1 MSAASTKRAA
11 RIRVLHAV
19 VSLLACMS
27 VALPVQAQFGGIDL
41 DGDGIP
47 FEDDNCPGDTPNPG
61 QEDVD
66 GDDVGDACDNC
77 PNDPNPDQA
86 DADGDGVGDACTT
99 EPDTD
104 GDGWPDSSD
113 LCPNDPDPLNADTDG
128 DGVGDACNDAD
139 DPDGDEWANASDNC
153 PSDFNPNQADQDS
166 DGEGDACEAPIPC
179 VQPDDGFG
187 TATLPPIG
195 CAYAGRG
202 DLYRITAGLPAGTEI
217 WLDPSHQDFVCRATL
232 PGTCSVSLAD
242 DVCEVPGG
250 AGTISCFDGSVR
262 FEIEGTGT
270 LGSFARTIFLPV
282 FMELAAGARTPGSSM
297 QSFPVEIVSMR
308 GELFGDPDF
317 DTFRLT
323 AGSGF
328 ALPASVGTTTLT
340 DLGDGTFNVDS
351 FFDVSYE
358 ISFQGAPGSQLEGL
372 GGVSP
377 GTIRISTGAP
387 APAPE
392 PEPVPIAPAWW
403 MALLVGLLGAA
414 FALARRRTQP

>member
-1 MSAASTKRAA
+1 MVLLARRAASGGVTRLKMT
-11 RIRVLHAV
+11 AV
-19 VSLLACMS
+19 STRGRLVR
-27 VALPVQAQFGGIDL
+27 P
-41 DGDGIP
+41 
-47 FEDDNCPGDTPNPG
+47 PG
-61 QEDVD
+61 Q
-66 GDDVGDACDNC
+66 
-77 PNDPNPDQA
+77 
-86 DADGDGVGDACTT
+86 
-99 EPDTD
+99 
-104 GDGWPDSSD
+104 
-113 LCPNDPDPLNADTDG
+113 
-128 DGVGDACNDAD
+128 
-139 DPDGDEWANASDNC
+139 
-153 PSDFNPNQADQDS
+153 
-166 DGEGDACEAPIPC
+166 
-179 VQPDDGFG
+179 
-187 TATLPPIG
+187 
-195 CAYAGRG
+195 
-202 DLYRITAGLPAGTEI
+202 PAAQE
-217 WLDPSHQDFVCRATL
+217 R
-232 PGTCSVSLAD
+232 
-242 DVCEVPGG
+242 
-250 AGTISCFDGSVR
+250 
-262 FEIEGTGT
+262 
-270 LGSFARTIFLPV
+270 
-282 FMELAAGARTPGSSM
+282 AAGARTPGSAM

-340 DLGDGTFNVDS
+340 GLGDGTFNVDS